1 MESEMKKIGILA
13 FGDPKGGGV
22 YQYTSSIIDVITKDK
37 NNTYIVFTDDNN
49 DSFDEYNIEIRKIN
63 KPNIFILNKLI
74 RFLQILLLIRKPFFF
89 TKSEKDVFLD
99 IDKFICPVIS
109 LYPHFYLNKPF
120 VFTLHDMQERYY
132 PYFFTLRDKVIRLLN
147 NRSLSKTADKILCE
161 SQFVKS
167 DIIKFLGADPNKVH
181 VVQSPPPKC
190 FNSSTIDE
198 NLYKTIKAKYNLPE
212 EYIFYPAQFWP
223 HKNHIKLLEAF
234 GIVKKEFKDLKLVFT
249 GSKQNN
255 FQNVDRRIQELQLE
269 NDIVY
274 LGYIDYSDLPFLYK
288 MSKFLVMPTLF
299 ESISIPIYEAFSL
312 KVAVCCSNVVALPE
326 QVGEAGLL
334 FDPNNEND
342 IAKKMIMYL
351 SNNKLLTEK
360 AEQGYLKINSFDYE
374 AYKKS
379 ILEIINS

>member
-1 MESEMKKIGILA
+1 MKKIGILA

-22 YQYTSSIIDVITKDK
+22 YQYTRSIIDVITQDK
-37 NNTYIVFTDDNN
+37 NNTYIVFTDTDN

-99 IDKFICPVIS
+99 IDKFVCPVIS

-132 PYFFTLRDKVIRLLN
+132 PYFFTLRDKIIRWLN

-167 DIIKFLGADPNKVH
+167 DIIKFLGADQDKVH

-190 FNSSTIDE
+190 FNSSIIDE
-198 NLYKTIKAKYNLPE
+198 NLYKTIKAKYSLPE

-326 QVGEAGLL
+326 QVGEAGLI
-334 FDPNNEND
+334 FDPNSEND

-351 SNNKLLTEK
+351 SNNNLLTEK

>member
-1 MESEMKKIGILA
+1 MKKIGILA

-22 YQYTSSIIDVITKDK
+22 YQYTRSIIDVITQDK
-37 NNTYIVFTDDNN
+37 NNIYIVFTDANN

-74 RFLQILLLIRKPFFF
+74 RFLQILLLIRKPLFF
-89 TKSEKDVFLD
+89 TKSEKDIFSD
-99 IDKFICPVIS
+99 IDKFISPAIS

-120 VFTLHDMQERYY
+120 IFTLHDMQERYY
-132 PYFFTLRDKVIRLLN
+132 PHFFTLRDKVIRWLN

-167 DIIKFLGADPNKVH
+167 DIIKFLGVDPNKVH

-190 FNSSTIDE
+190 FNSSTVDE
-198 NLYKTIKAKYNLPE
+198 NLYKTIKVKYGLPE

-234 GIVKKEFKDLKLVFT
+234 SIVKKEFKDLRLVFT

-326 QVGEAGLL
+326 QVGEAGLI
-334 FDPNNEND
+334 FDPNSEND

-351 SNNKLLTEK
+351 SNNNLLTEK

>member
-22 YQYTSSIIDVITKDK
+22 YQYTHSIIDAFSRDK
-37 NNTYIVFTDDNN
+37 GNTYIIFTNTNN
-49 DSFDEYNIEIRKIN
+49 RSFDEYKLEVRKI
-63 KPNIFILNKLI
+63 KSPNIFFYKLI
-74 RFLQILLLIRKPFFF
+74 RVLQTLLLIRKPFFF
-89 TKSEKDVFLD
+89 TNYEKDIFSD
-99 IDKFICPVIS
+99 IDKFISPAIS

-120 VFTLHDMQERYY
+120 VFTLHDVQERYY
-132 PYFFTLRDKVIRLLN
+132 PHFFTIKDRILRWLN
-147 NRSLSKTADKILCE
+147 NRALSKTADKIVCE

-234 GIVKKEFKDLKLVFT
+234 SIVKKEFKDLKLVFT

-342 IAKKMIMYL
+342 IAEKMIMYL
-351 SNNKLLTEK
+351 NDSALLEEK
-360 AEQGYLKINSFDYE
+360 ASLGYLKINSFNYE
-374 AYKKS
+374 AYKNN
-379 ILEIINS
+379 IIEIIGS

>member
-13 FGDPKGGGV
+13 FGDPEGGGV
-22 YQYTSSIIDVITKDK
+22 YQYTRSIIDTIMQNRDNV
-37 NNTYIVFTDDNN
+37 YIIFTDANN
-49 DSFDEYNIEIRKIN
+49 SNFDDYDIEIRKIN
-63 KPNIFILNKLI
+63 KPSIFILNKLI
-74 RFLQILLLIRKPFFF
+74 RVFQILSLIRKPFFF
-89 TKSEKDVFLD
+89 TKSEKDIFFD

-132 PYFFTLRDKVIRLLN
+132 PHFFTLRDKVIRWLN
-147 NRSLSKTADKILCE
+147 NRALSKSADKILCE
-161 SQFVKS
+161 SKFVKG
-167 DIIKFLGADPNKVH
+167 DIVKFLGVDPSIVH

-190 FNSSTIDE
+190 FNSNSTDE
-198 NLYKTIKAKYNLPE
+198 NLYDTIKKKYHLPE

-234 GIVKKEFKDLKLVFT
+234 SIVQKEFENLKLVFT

-255 FQNVDRRIQELQLE
+255 FQSVDNKIKELQLQ
-269 NDIVY
+269 NNVIY

-312 KVAVCCSNVVALPE
+312 KVAVCYSDVVALPE

-334 FDPNNEND
+334 FDPNNEKD
-342 IAKKMIMYL
+342 IAKKMTMYL

-360 AEQGYLKINSFDYE
+360 AELGYLKINSFDYE

>member
-1 MESEMKKIGILA
+1 MKKIGILA

-22 YQYTSSIIDVITKDK
+22 YQYTRSIIDVITQDK
-37 NNTYIVFTDDNN
+37 NNIYIVFTDANN

-63 KPNIFILNKLI
+63 KPNIFTLNKLI

-89 TKSEKDVFLD
+89 TKSEKDIFLD

-132 PYFFTLRDKVIRLLN
+132 PYFFTLRDKVIRWLN

-167 DIIKFLGADPNKVH
+167 DIIKFLEADPNKVH

-249 GSKQNN
+249 GSKQKN

-326 QVGEAGLL
+326 QVGEAGLI

-360 AEQGYLKINSFDYE
+360 AEQGYLKINSFDYG

>member
-1 MESEMKKIGILA
+1 MKKIGILA

-22 YQYTSSIIDVITKDK
+22 YQYTRSIIDVITQDK
-37 NNTYIVFTDDNN
+37 NNIYIVFTDANN

-74 RFLQILLLIRKPFFF
+74 RFLQILLLIRKPLFF
-89 TKSEKDVFLD
+89 TKSEKDIFLD
-99 IDKFICPVIS
+99 IDKFICPV
-109 LYPHFYLNKPF
+109 
-120 VFTLHDMQERYY
+120 
-132 PYFFTLRDKVIRLLN
+132 KVIRWLN

-234 GIVKKEFKDLKLVFT
+234 SIVKKEFKDLKLVFT

-326 QVGEAGLL
+326 QVGEAGLI

-360 AEQGYLKINSFDYE
+360 AEVSE
-374 AYKKS
+374 SKS
-379 ILEIINS
+379 GMWKMPLNR

>member
-22 YQYTSSIIDVITKDK
+22 YQYTRSIIDIIIQDKD
-37 NNTYIVFTDDNN
+37 NTYIVFTDANN
-49 DSFDEYNIEIRKIN
+49 DSFDDYNIEIRKIN
-63 KPNIFILNKLI
+63 KPNIFIFNKLI
-74 RFLQILLLIRKPFFF
+74 RFFQILFLIRKPFFF
-89 TKSEKDVFLD
+89 TKSEKDIFFD
-99 IDKFICPVIS
+99 IDKFICPAIS
-109 LYPHFYLNKPF
+109 LYPHFYLNKTF

-132 PYFFTLRDKVIRLLN
+132 PHFFTLRDKVIRWLN

-167 DIIKFLGADPNKVH
+167 DIIKFLGVDPNKVH

-190 FNSSTIDE
+190 FNSSAIDE
-198 NLYKTIKAKYNLPE
+198 NLYKTIKVKYNLPE

-234 GIVKKEFKDLKLVFT
+234 SIVKKDFKDLRLVFT

-255 FQNVDRRIQELQLE
+255 FRNVDHKIKELQLQ
-269 NDIVY
+269 NSVIY

-288 MSKFLVMPTLF
+288 MSKFLVIPTLF

-334 FDPNNEND
+334 FDPNNEKD

-351 SNNKLLTEK
+351 SDSGLLEEK
-360 AEQGYLKINSFDYE
+360 ASLGYLKINSFNYE
-374 AYKKS
+374 AYKS
-379 ILEIINS
+379 NIIEIIRS

>member
-1 MESEMKKIGILA
+1 MKKIGILA
-13 FGDPKGGGV
+13 FGDQEGGGV
-22 YQYTSSIIDVITKDK
+22 YQYTRSIIDIIIQDKD
-37 NNTYIVFTDDNN
+37 NTYIVFTDANN
-49 DSFDEYNIEIRKIN
+49 DSFDDYNIEIRKIN
-63 KPNIFILNKLI
+63 KPNIFIFNKLI
-74 RFLQILLLIRKPFFF
+74 RFFQILFLIRKPFFF
-89 TKSEKDVFLD
+89 TKSEKDIFFD

-132 PYFFTLRDKVIRLLN
+132 PYFFTLRDKVIRWLN

-167 DIIKFLGADPNKVH
+167 DIIKFLGADPNKVY
-181 VVQSPPPKC
+181 VFQSPPPKC

-198 NLYKTIKAKYNLPE
+198 NLYKTIKAKYNLPK

-234 GIVKKEFKDLKLVFT
+234 SIVKKEFKDLRLVFT

-312 KVAVCCSNVVALPE
+312 KVAVCCSNVVTLPE

-334 FDPNNEND
+334 FDPNNEKD
-342 IAKKMIMYL
+342 IAKKIAMYL
-351 SNNKLLTEK
+351 RNNELLAEK
-360 AEQGYLKINSFDYE
+360 AELGYLKINNFNYDV
-374 AYKKS
+374 YKKS
-379 ILEIINS
+379 ILEIIYS

>member
-1 MESEMKKIGILA
+1 
-13 FGDPKGGGV
+13 
-22 YQYTSSIIDVITKDK
+22 
-37 NNTYIVFTDDNN
+37 
-49 DSFDEYNIEIRKIN
+49 
-63 KPNIFILNKLI
+63 
-74 RFLQILLLIRKPFFF
+74 
-89 TKSEKDVFLD
+89 
-99 IDKFICPVIS
+99 IDKFISPAIS

-120 VFTLHDMQERYY
+120 IFTLHDMQERYY
-132 PYFFTLRDKVIRLLN
+132 PHFFTTKDKILRWLN
-147 NRSLSKTADKILCE
+147 NRALSKTADKILCE
-161 SQFVKS
+161 SQFVKN
-167 DIIKFLGADPNKVH
+167 DIVKFLGIDPNKIQ

-190 FNSSTIDE
+190 FNSSTIDV
-198 NLYKTIKAKYNLPE
+198 NLYKIIKEKYNLPE

-234 GIVKKEFKDLKLVFT
+234 GIVKKEFNDLKLVFT

-255 FQNVDRRIQELQLE
+255 FQSVDRRIQELQLE
-269 NDIVY
+269 NNIVY

-342 IAKKMIMYL
+342 IAEKMIMYL
-351 SNNKLLTEK
+351 NDSALLEEK
-360 AEQGYLKINSFDYE
+360 ASLGYLKINSFDYE
-374 AYKKS
+374 AYKNN
-379 ILEIINS
+379 IIEIIGS

>member
-13 FGDPKGGGV
+13 FADPKSGGD
-22 YQYTSSIIDVITKDK
+22 YQYTHSIIDAFSRDK
-37 NNTYIVFTDDNN
+37 GNTYIIFTNTNN
-49 DSFDEYNIEIRKIN
+49 RNFDEYKLEVRKI
-63 KPNIFILNKLI
+63 KSPNIFFYKLI
-74 RFLQILLLIRKPFFF
+74 RALQTLLLIRKPFFF
-89 TKSEKDVFLD
+89 TNYEKDIFSD
-99 IDKFICPVIS
+99 IDKFISPAIS

-120 VFTLHDMQERYY
+120 IFTLHDMQERYY
-132 PYFFTLRDKVIRLLN
+132 PHFFTTKDKILRWLN
-147 NRSLSKTADKILCE
+147 NRALSKTADKILCE
-161 SQFVKS
+161 SQFVKN
-167 DIIKFLGADPNKVH
+167 DIVKFLGIDPNKVQ

-190 FNSSTIDE
+190 FNSSTIDV
-198 NLYKTIKAKYNLPE
+198 NLYKIIKEKYNLPE

-234 GIVKKEFKDLKLVFT
+234 GIVKKEFNDLKLVFT

-255 FQNVDRRIQELQLE
+255 FQSVDRRIQELQLE
-269 NDIVY
+269 NNIVY

-342 IAKKMIMYL
+342 IAEKMIMYL
-351 SNNKLLTEK
+351 NDSALLEEK
-360 AEQGYLKINSFDYE
+360 ASLGYLKINSFDYE
-374 AYKKS
+374 AYKNN
-379 ILEIINS
+379 IIEIIGS